1 MPHIIPI
8 KELKNTAAISKL
20 VEESKEPIF
29 VTKNGYGSMV
39 MMSMEVYEKE
49 FARQHAIDLIN
60 ESIREFEKTG
70 ELTDGKMLLQEMKAK
85 YGAKKL

>member
-8 KELKNTAAISKL
+8 KELKNTATISKL
-20 VEESKEPIF
+20 VEESDEPIF

-39 MMSMEVYEKE
+39 MMSMEVYEKT

-60 ESIREFEKTG
+60 ESIREMEESGK
-70 ELTDGKMLLQEMKAK
+70 LHDGPTFIKEMKAK
-85 YGAKKL
+85 YGGK

>member
-8 KELKNTAAISKL
+8 KELKNTANISKL
-20 VEESKEPIF
+20 VEESDEPIF

-39 MMSMEVYEKE
+39 MMSMEVFEKA

-60 ESIREFEKTG
+60 KSIHEMEESGK
-70 ELTDGKMLLQEMKAK
+70 LHDGPTFIQEMKAK
-85 YGAKKL
+85 YGSK

>member
-1 MPHIIPI
+1 MPQIIPI
-8 KELKNTAAISKL
+8 KELKNTASISKL

-49 FARQHAIDLIN
+49 IIKANATNLIN
-60 ESIREFEKTG
+60 YSLEEVKNGAEVI
-70 ELTDGKMLLQEMKAK
+70 DGATFLNDVATK
-85 YGAKKL
+85 YGK